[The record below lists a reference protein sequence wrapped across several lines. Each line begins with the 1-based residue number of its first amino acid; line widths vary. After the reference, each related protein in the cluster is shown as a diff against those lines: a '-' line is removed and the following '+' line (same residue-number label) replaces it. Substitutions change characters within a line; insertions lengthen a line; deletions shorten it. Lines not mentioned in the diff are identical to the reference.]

1 MTTNPEKSSLGGG
14 CPHHHVTDNGS
25 DYRSRLFAVAL
36 SRAGARHVRTRH
48 YTPRTNGKAE
58 RFIQIALRE
67 WAYARPYGSSDERAA
82 AIEPLNDDYNLRR
95 PHSGI
100 NGLTPW
106 SRVNNLLGN
115 DT

>member
-1 MTTNPEKSSLGGG
+1 
-14 CPHHHVTDNGS
+14 
-25 DYRSRLFAVAL
+25 
-36 SRAGARHVRTRH
+36 
-48 YTPRTNGKAE
+48 E
-58 RFIQIALRE
+58 RFIQTTLRE

-82 AIEPLNDDYNLRR
+82 AIKPWTENYNLRR

-100 NGLTPW
+100 KGLTPW